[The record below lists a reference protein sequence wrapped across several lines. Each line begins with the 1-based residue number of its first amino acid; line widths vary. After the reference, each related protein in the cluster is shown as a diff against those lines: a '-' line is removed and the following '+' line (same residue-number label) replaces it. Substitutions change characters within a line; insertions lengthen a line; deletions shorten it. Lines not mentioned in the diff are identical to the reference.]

1 MTTTAPAT
9 TSTRITALRM
19 SVAPLLVALALLG
32 STCGGDDDSTDPE
45 GSSTSTPTGD
55 ATTTTAADTGTTSA
69 PALTDVL
76 VYFLRDEKVA
86 VVRREVA
93 DDGAPAQAALQA
105 LLEGPND
112 EEAALGFETTI
123 PDGTA
128 LNGVVIEDGTATV
141 DLTSSYDDGGGTSSI
156 TSRLASVV
164 FTLTQFPTVDGVLF
178 ELDGEPVTEFS
189 GEGFL
194 LDGPVDRADFEYS
207 TPLILVEGPAP
218 GDVVTSP
225 LTITGSNNTFES
237 NVVFRLE
244 DSSGAVLA
252 EGYTTGT
259 GGMGTM
265 GPFEGSLEFDP
276 GAETSGTLVVYE
288 SSARDGTEIN
298 VTEVPVRF

>member
-1 MTTTAPAT
+1 MRTTL
-9 TSTRITALRM
+9 RALT
-19 SVAPLLVALALLG
+19 APLLVALLLG
-32 STCGGDDDSTDPE
+32 AAACGGDDDSSGDEAT
-45 GSSTSTPTGD
+45 STSTPSGDAVTTTAPD
-55 ATTTTAADTGTTSA
+55 ATTTTA

-86 VVRREVA
+86 VVRREVP
-93 DDGAPAQAALQA
+93 DDGAPAAAALRA
-105 LLEGPND
+105 LLAGPDDD
-112 EEAALGFETTI
+112 EASLGFVTTI
-123 PDGTA
+123 PDGTE
-128 LNGVVIEDGTATV
+128 LNGVVIEDGVATV
-141 DLTSSYDDGGGTSSI
+141 DLSSAYDDGGGTSSV
-156 TSRLASVV
+156 TTRLASVV
-164 FTLTQFPTVDGVLF
+164 FTLTQFPTVDSVLF

-189 GEGFL
+189 GEGFV
-194 LDGPVDRADFEYS
+194 LDGPVGRADFEYA
-207 TPLILVEGPAP
+207 TPLILVESPAP
-218 GDVVTSP
+218 GDVVASP

-237 NVVFRLE
+237 GVEFRLE
-244 DSSGAVLA
+244 DASGATIA